1 MLLRSQ
7 LLVRGAAAFA
17 LVATTPAFAQ
27 AYQCRAPA
35 KVSVPLVRPD
45 GPARRMPIT
54 GYTLALSWSPEF
66 CQGREQKASDAM
78 QCGGAT
84 GRFGLVVHGLWPE
97 GRGTWPQWCPTPRK
111 LTPAEAR
118 RNLCMTPSTR
128 LLAHEWA
135 KHGACMTRR
144 PESYFK
150 TARILFEGLRL
161 PDFDRLSKDP
171 ELDAGLIRTRFAA
184 ANPGWRPEAV
194 GLMVNERGWL
204 QELRLCYDKRFMPAP
219 CDRRRF
225 GPGDGAH
232 VKIWRGL

>member
-1 MLLRSQ
+1 MKAIVGLALLAC
-7 LLVRGAAAFA
+7 AAP
-17 LVATTPAFAQ
+17 LSAQ
-27 AYQCRAPA
+27 AYQCRVPA
-35 KVSVPLVRPD
+35 KVSVPPIRPD
-45 GPARRMPIT
+45 GPARRVPIT
-54 GYTLALSWSPEF
+54 GYTLALTWTPEF
-66 CQGREQKASDAM
+66 CKGREHRAGDAM
-78 QCGGAT
+78 QCGGT
-84 GRFGLVVHGLWPE
+84 IGRFGIVVHGLWPE

-128 LLAHEWA
+128 LLAHEWS

-144 PESYFK
+144 PEAYFK
-150 TARILFEGLRL
+150 AARILFDGLRL

-171 ELDAGLIRTRFAA
+171 ELSAGLVRTRFAA

-194 GLMVNERGWL
+194 GLVVNERGWL
-204 QELRLCYDKRFMPAP
+204 QEMRLCYDRRFMPQA

-225 GPGDGAH
+225 GPKDGAA